1 MKTVGVSRVP
11 GFEAD
16 LVVASLEDLP
26 ADAFTHL
33 IGDEAADS

>member
-1 MKTVGVSRVP
+1 MKTIGVTRVP

-26 ADAFTHL
+26 ADAFTRL
-33 IGDEAADS
+33 IGDEAADG